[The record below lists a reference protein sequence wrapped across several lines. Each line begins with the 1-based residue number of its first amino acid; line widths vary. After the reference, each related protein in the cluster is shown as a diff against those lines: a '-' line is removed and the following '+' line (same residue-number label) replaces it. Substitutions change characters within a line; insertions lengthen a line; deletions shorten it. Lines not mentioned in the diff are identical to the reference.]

1 MTIHIPYVALCFH
14 THSLFYISIHSLYV
28 SLYVHSYSPYVI
40 RNMYGHQKKY
50 KEYVWKCN
58 ETYRTCME
66 IYGDI
71 LHIHVN
77 TMKFREYVW
86 KYNETYGI
94 GMDI

>member
-1 MTIHIPYVALCFH
+1 
-14 THSLFYISIHSLYV
+14 
-28 SLYVHSYSPYVI
+28 
-40 RNMYGHQKKY
+40 MYGHQKKY
-50 KEYVWKCN
+50 KEYVWKYN

-71 LHIHVN
+71 WHIHVN
-77 TMKFREYVW
+77 TRKFREYVW